1 MSHFFSRLVELL
13 GWIRIFLSPTL
24 LCGII
29 AYVIF
34 ANFPG
39 LAGSLGAV
47 FISSCGV
54 IIGSYWA
61 TKEYKGRGTIQF
73 VSRVMATPELDKK
86 DPPADHPEE

>member
-1 MSHFFSRLVELL
+1 MEWL
-13 GWIRIFLSPTL
+13 GWVRIFLSPTL

-29 AYVIF
+29 AYCIF
-34 ANFPG
+34 VNFPG
-39 LAGSLGAV
+39 LAGILAAV
-47 FISSCGV
+47 FVASCGV

-86 DPPADHPEE
+86 DPPAVDPIEKA